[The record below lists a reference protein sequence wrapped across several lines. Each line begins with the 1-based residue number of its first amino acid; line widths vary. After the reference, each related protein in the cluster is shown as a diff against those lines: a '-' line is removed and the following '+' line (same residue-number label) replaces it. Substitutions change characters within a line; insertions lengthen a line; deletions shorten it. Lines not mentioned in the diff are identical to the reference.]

1 MKFIHVLGEALAGVL
16 LDSLQKHDLSVHNVV
31 GQGYDGG
38 SNMRGAAKGVQERIR
53 QLSPAAMF
61 VHCHAHNL
69 NRALVNAA
77 CDTANLEVRIFFGTN
92 FLHLFKEVLLAM
104 RIFWSSRR
112 NSAQTPTH
120 YT

>member
-1 MKFIHVLGEALAGVL
+1 MLLGESLAGVL

-38 SNMRGAAKGVQERIR
+38 SNMRGAAKGVQARIR
-53 QLSPAAMF
+53 QLNPAAMF

-77 CDTANLEVRIFFGTN
+77 CDTANLEVRNFFGLVELIFTCVQGSPAR
-92 FLHLFKEVLLAM
+92 HAY
-104 RIFWSSRR
+104 FWSSRR
-112 NSAQTPTH
+112 NSAQTPTQ